1 MREQRADGSVITGA
15 YTLDGLPRWDSVAG
29 DRIYL
34 GRQLVAQRGNGG
46 YMHTDALGSPVAR
59 TGSALELLG
68 RTRYEPYGATAAGA
82 APLRIGF
89 AGHVS
94 DADTALLY
102 MQQRYYEPIAGR
114 FLSVDPVTTDAK
126 TGEHFNRYVYAENNP
141 YKYADPDGQL
151 PILLVPLALKA
162 LDAAMTAADLYTA
175 AQTGG
180 AGAVGRVALE
190 SLAGNALPGGKILGR
205 LVHGVGDAAKGAAET
220 TTVIGR
226 VKDLQKLGPGEKS
239 LLDRL
244 PNLGNP
250 KATWQQNAGV
260 LREEMRLGKSI
271 RDASPLDVDGP
282 FLNAERNLLL
292 DRGWTF
298 DRSTTFWMPPKP

>member
-1 MREQRADGSVITGA
+1 M
-15 YTLDGLPRWDSVAG
+15 
-29 DRIYL
+29 
-34 GRQLVAQRGNGG
+34 
-46 YMHTDALGSPVAR
+46 
-59 TGSALELLG
+59 
-68 RTRYEPYGATAAGA
+68 
-82 APLRIGF
+82 
-89 AGHVS
+89 S

-162 LDAAMTAADLYTA
+162 LDAALTAADLYTA

-205 LVHGVGDAAKGAAET
+205 LVHGIGDASLAAKET
-220 TTVIGR
+220 SRALSEIRYT
-226 VKDLQKLGPGEKS
+226 QAGEKFYRYES
-239 LLDRL
+239 ANPAFSRVTPRGGVSPGTYAAPVSDGLVPVGQRISTYNLPSPNIARPNSVLLEPPAGTPIIGPRSVFGGT
-244 PNLGNP
+244 GNEVIFP
-250 KATWQQNAGV
+250 SG
-260 LREEMRLGKSI
+260 
-271 RDASPLDVDGP
+271 
-282 FLNAERNLLL
+282 F
-292 DRGWTF
+292 
-298 DRSTTFWMPPKP
+298 